1 MIQPPVHALLACGG
15 AMPPKRCRRRG
26 SILLYIAALLQG
38 AADAAGSAGSGE
50 AGPDTLVAL
59 AQPGIARMVIDD
71 GGPEP
76 IAEVHHCMANRRD
89 LHARKP
95 ADEQEALEEALEE
108 AAVEA
113 AGSLEFPLGCAE
125 LLDILLSGSGAVRV
139 GDLPPPEGGCDVAP
153 TAVVQALLEAGVLRV
168 VAEVEA
174 APVS

>member
-1 MIQPPVHALLACGG
+1 LL
-15 AMPPKRCRRRG
+15 P
-26 SILLYIAALLQG
+26 Q
-38 AADAAGSAGSGE
+38 DAAAAGGSE
-50 AGPDTLVAL
+50 PGPATLVAL

-71 GGPEP
+71 SGPEP

-125 LLDILLSGSGAVRV
+125 LLDILLGGGVAVRV
-139 GDLPPPEGGCDVAP
+139 GDLPPPEDGCDVAP
-153 TAVVQALLEAGVLRV
+153 AAVVQALLEAGVLRV
-168 VAEVEA
+168 VGEDEGQDE
-174 APVS
+174 PGS